1 MTTDKTH
8 IDELI
13 AKYLAGE
20 ALPDE
25 AIELE
30 DWRNAS
36 AANHDYV
43 TEAEK
48 TYRITHKLPAP
59 KEVDTYALYAK
70 VKAQIAVPPKQNA
83 RVIHLKNY
91 FTPLRAFAAVLILGV
106 GVMFTL
112 YFTQHTHD
120 NLSVYQSGNGVL
132 KQKLADGT
140 QVELKAHTKLELI
153 GSNKRRFRLS
163 GEATFNVIHNAS
175 DPFTIEAGGIQ
186 IKDIGT
192 VFTVKAVSGSDS
204 VRVFVTEGSVQMLSE
219 SDTIELHQQQEGL
232 YIRHTHRLINLSEKG
247 MNEDLKRVFHFSNTT
262 LKEAIEMIN
271 SSYPEKIS
279 LTNRELE
286 KCLIT
291 VDFNGQPI
299 EVVVTILTETL
310 GLSYDKIPS
319 GYRIKGAAC
328 LP

>member
-1 MTTDKTH
+1 MTTDKTY

-25 AIELE
+25 AMELE

-48 TYRITHKLPAP
+48 TYRITHAFPAP
-59 KEVDTYALYAK
+59 KEVDTYALFAK
-70 VKAQIAVPPKQNA
+70 VKAQITVPAKQTA

-91 FTPLRAFAAVLILGV
+91 FTPLRALAAVLVLGM
-106 GVMFTL
+106 GVLFTL
-112 YFTQHTHD
+112 YITQRNSE
-120 NLSVYQSGNGVL
+120 NLSVYESGGGVL

-140 QVELKAHTKLELI
+140 QMELKAHTKLELI
-153 GSNKRRFRLS
+153 SGNKRRFRMS

-175 DPFTIEAGGIQ
+175 DPFMIEAGGIQ

-192 VFTVKAVSGSDS
+192 VFTVKAISGSDT
-204 VRVFVTEGSVQMLSE
+204 VHVHVAEGIVQMCSA

-232 YIRHTHRLINLSEKG
+232 YISPTHRLINLSEKET
-247 MNEDLKRVFHFSNTT
+247 NENVNRVFHFSNST
-262 LKEAIEMIN
+262 LKEAVEMIN
-271 SSYPEKIS
+271 AVYPEKIS
-279 LTNRELE
+279 LASRELE
-286 KCLIT
+286 KCRIT

-299 EVVVTILTETL
+299 EVVVTILAETL
-310 GLSYDKIPS
+310 GLSFDKIPS
-319 GYRIKGAAC
+319 GYRLKGAAC